1 MQKENQEKLQCPEC
15 ESKNIRFR
23 FKVNTKEKNNAY
35 ANLFKIMFENSFLIV
50 MAMIRAKNKFKNQ
63 AK

>member
-1 MQKENQEKLQCPEC
+1 MISKKQIEKIGAISLLPGNKNQKVVNKL
-15 ESKNIRFR
+15 
-23 FKVNTKEKNNAY
+23 KNNAY

>member
-1 MQKENQEKLQCPEC
+1 MISKKQIEKIGAISLLPGNKNQKV
-15 ESKNIRFR
+15 
-23 FKVNTKEKNNAY
+23 VNRLKNNAY
-35 ANLFKIMFENSFLIV
+35 ATLFKIMLENSFLIV

>member
-1 MQKENQEKLQCPEC
+1 MISKKYIEKIGAMSLLPGNKNQKVVNKL
-15 ESKNIRFR
+15 
-23 FKVNTKEKNNAY
+23 KNNAY